1 MFSDDKLDMVEYSN
15 YLKSD
20 DYRKQQIEKLADNYR
35 ILKTIE
41 MENKSILCSF
51 TDHEKNREI
60 QGAVTKVWNGVLE
73 NNTEENTIDEIVA
86 MSLETEELINL
97 LLDNKNKGYFPSGKL
112 FDNFVQHPVQKQL
125 TKDKYL
131 SKRAAKKSKTPM
143 QTIKYVYSAKT
154 NSDRDARLAK
164 IEKSLADAHHMISL
178 LAVNQLDIGEKIME
192 HSEEIDLV
200 KVRLNMV
207 KDKIKDNRKLKLYA
221 LYTSDKKSTHSE
233 LAAELGVGLRTVNNW
248 IKELREMGV
257 IEYKLPK

>member
-1 MFSDDKLDMVEYSN
+1 
-15 YLKSD
+15 
-20 DYRKQQIEKLADNYR
+20 
-35 ILKTIE
+35 
-41 MENKSILCSF
+41 
-51 TDHEKNREI
+51 
-60 QGAVTKVWNGVLE
+60 
-73 NNTEENTIDEIVA
+73 

-178 LAVNQLDIGEKIME
+178 LAVNQLDIGEKVME
-192 HSEEIDLV
+192 HSEEIALV
-200 KVRLNMV
+200 KARLNMV